1 MATRSGILTWETP
14 RTEES
19 GRLQL
24 QGGLKEPD
32 TMRMHA
38 GTHALSGRAC

>member
-14 RTEES
+14 QTEES

-24 QGGLKEPD
+24 QGGLKEPN
-32 TMRMHA
+32 TMRMRA
-38 GTHALSGRAC
+38 RTHALSGHAC